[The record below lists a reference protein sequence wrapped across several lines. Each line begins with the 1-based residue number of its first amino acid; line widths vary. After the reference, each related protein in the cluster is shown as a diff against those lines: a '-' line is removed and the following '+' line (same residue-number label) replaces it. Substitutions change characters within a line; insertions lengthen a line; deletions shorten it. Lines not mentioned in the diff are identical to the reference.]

1 MEIGSYMR
9 PKSMDEA
16 YSLIVEKRGMPIGG
30 GAWMHMAARKTAL
43 AVDLSELGLRYIRD
57 AGDAIEIGAM
67 ATARDIE
74 ISPLLSA
81 GFGSLFRDATSHIVG
96 TQLRNVIT
104 AGGTVAGKY
113 GFSDLVT
120 VLVALNASLHFHR
133 AAQVPIPQ
141 FLAAPREAPFLL
153 EKILIG
159 KSARA
164 AFQSM
169 RATNNDFAILNAC
182 AAFSDGGWRIAVGA
196 RPQAARLSA
205 AASAALGGDA
215 TPTPEKATHA
225 GEAAAAELS
234 FGEDTRGSA
243 EYRRALCAV
252 LVKRAVL
259 AVASEAAPA
268 TKTLPEASL

>member
-1 MEIGSYMR
+1 MEIGSYLR
-9 PKSMDEA
+9 PKSMEEA

-43 AVDLSELGLRYIRD
+43 AVDLSGLGLRYIRE

-96 TQLRNVIT
+96 VQLRNVIT

-120 VLVALNASLHFHR
+120 VFVALNASLHFHG
-133 AAQVPIPQ
+133 AAQVRMPQ

-153 EKILIG
+153 EKIRIRDG
-159 KSARA
+159 ARA
-164 AFQSM
+164 AFLSL
-169 RATNNDFAILNAC
+169 RATNNDFAILNVC
-182 AAFSDGGWRIAVGA
+182 ATFAEGAWRIAVGA

-215 TPTPEKATHA
+215 TPTPEKAIRA

-234 FGEDTRGSA
+234 FGEDARGSA

-252 LVKRAVL
+252 LVRRAVL
-259 AVASEAAPA
+259 AVASEDAQA
-268 TKTLPEASL
+268 TKTHPEAAS

>member
-1 MEIGSYMR
+1 MDIGSYMR
-9 PKSMDEA
+9 PKSIDEA
-16 YSLIVEKRGMPIGG
+16 YSLVVEKRGIPVGG
-30 GAWMHMAARKTAL
+30 GAWMHMAARKAAM
-43 AVDLSELGLRYIRD
+43 AVDLSDLGLRYISD

-74 ISPLLSA
+74 TSSLLSA
-81 GFGSLFRDATSHIVG
+81 RFGSLFRDAMGHIVG
-96 TQLRNVIT
+96 IQLRNVIT

-120 VLVALNASLHFHR
+120 VLVALNASLHFHG
-133 AAQVPIPQ
+133 AGEVPMPE
-141 FLAAPREAPFLL
+141 FLAASREGPFLL
-153 EKILIG
+153 EKISVRKG
-159 KSARA
+159 AKA

-169 RATNNDFAILNAC
+169 RATNNDFAILNVC
-182 AAFSDGGWRIAVGA
+182 AAFADGGWRIAVGA

-205 AASAALGGDA
+205 AALAALGDDA
-215 TPTPEKATHA
+215 APTQEKAARA

-259 AVASEAAPA
+259 AAALESAPA
-268 TKTLPEASL
+268 AKTLPEAAS